1 MKDIWM
7 QPPLPTTTTTT
18 TTTMTNKRK
27 IKKEKKTTAATTAFS
42 IFPRASTTLITCAS
56 NSGKTWFLRQALLNR
71 RVFIEAGETIQRVVY
86 INCNQR
92 DAQFSHPWE
101 TEEVQ
106 DDEDDDDDNGGGGGS
121 NYDDDDD
128 DNDKDS
134 ENYGRFENNNDDD
147 DDGGG
152 GGKDDD
158 DDDDDSDT
166 IELISIGMHEL
177 AAAAAAA
184 AAAAGSGDNQG
195 DLLGLISPGD
205 VVILDDLQTL
215 TKPVEHLINYGA
227 HHYQLVV
234 FVVTQS
240 CLGSP
245 LYALIK
251 AVHNVVLLFANNSV
265 SNLARHI
272 QTRFFL
278 CQDTRDYL
286 GRIYASAEKNKSTVV
301 LKLNSVATSNI
312 HRSVLAFSGVEGLYT
327 DDAAAA
333 AAAAADTTEAVG
345 CAGRAPYPPAVTTK
359 TTRLCTVFPEA
370 KYREDMMQET
380 RRRKIRLSRKT
391 SAGLASADEAFVL
404 VPLQNVQEMDDEDD
418 DDGDDDDDDDN
429 DDPDYN
435 DGDGT
440 GPAGEKRKKKKKKI
454 CLRRQWDEMNEALE
468 SEIEAAFQFAK
479 WNVAKNLMREILKCP
494 HVCISSDF
502 RLAHTHGKD
511 FSIIDFLQVATR
523 QAGPNEGEGGRRS
536 GDRRKNN
543 RENFVLSFVPLLAVL
558 LANRAPVSYIKNKH
572 LLNLALK
579 YKVRTLSSSAR
590 TGRKRAR
597 FASAAATTTPTA
609 Q

>member
-1 MKDIWM
+1 
-7 QPPLPTTTTTT
+7 
-18 TTTMTNKRK
+18 
-27 IKKEKKTTAATTAFS
+27 
-42 IFPRASTTLITCAS
+42 
-56 NSGKTWFLRQALLNR
+56 
-71 RVFIEAGETIQRVVY
+71 
-86 INCNQR
+86 
-92 DAQFSHPWE
+92 
-101 TEEVQ
+101 
-106 DDEDDDDDNGGGGGS
+106 
-121 NYDDDDD
+121 
-128 DNDKDS
+128 
-134 ENYGRFENNNDDD
+134 
-147 DDGGG
+147 
-152 GGKDDD
+152 
-158 DDDDDSDT
+158 
-166 IELISIGMHEL
+166 MHEL
-177 AAAAAAA
+177 AA

-345 CAGRAPYPPAVTTK
+345 CAGRAPYPPAATTR

-404 VPLQNVQEMDDEDD
+404 VPLQNVQEMNDDEDD
-418 DDGDDDDDDDN
+418 DDDDDDDN
-429 DDPDYN
+429 DDGDPDYN

-494 HVCISSDF
+494 QVCISSDF

-523 QAGPNEGEGGRRS
+523 QAGPNEGEGSRRS

-572 LLNLALK
+572 LLHLALK

-590 TGRKRAR
+590 TGQKRAR
-597 FASAAATTTPTA
+597 FASAATTTPTA